1 MLTIG
6 ESVESESAESE
17 KAKMLEYV
25 FPCPFKLPSSIEAW
39 QFVYRHSRHLE
50 EALVRIYDWE
60 RGAYRIYKGY
70 MK

>member
-25 FPCPFKLPSSIEAW
+25 FPCPFKLPSSIEA
-39 QFVYRHSRHLE
+39 
-50 EALVRIYDWE
+50 
-60 RGAYRIYKGY
+60 
-70 MK
+70 